1 MRLIKLAVISV
12 LFFGV
17 ILTLISLLIP
27 RHIRIS
33 RGTNILADKQQVARL
48 IRNTSKWNQWHPLMQ
63 KEENLQDFVVTI
75 LQQNDTLIRAQ
86 LSNKSGTTLSH
97 KWQLHTYEASDSSA
111 LFWTFEF
118 DMGWTPWK
126 RFSSIF
132 YDKAYGGMI
141 EQGLQNLKVAVEQKE
156 FKD

>member
-17 ILTLISLLIP
+17 ILTIISLMIP

-33 RGTNILADKQQVARL
+33 RGTNVLADKQMVARL
-48 IRNTSKWNQWHPLMQ
+48 IGDTSKWYQWHPMMQ
-63 KEENLQDFVVTI
+63 REENRKNLVVNI
-75 LQQNDTLIRAQ
+75 VQQNDTLIRAK
-86 LSNKSGTTLSH
+86 LSNESSTTLNH
-97 KWQLHTYEASDSSA
+97 LWQLHTYAGSDSSA
-111 LFWTFEF
+111 LLWTFEF

-126 RFSSIF
+126 RFSSVF
-132 YDKAYGGMI
+132 YDKTYGGMI
-141 EQGLQNLKVAVEQKE
+141 EQGLQNIKLSAEQGA

>member
-1 MRLIKLAVISV
+1 
-12 LFFGV
+12 
-17 ILTLISLLIP
+17 
-27 RHIRIS
+27 
-33 RGTNILADKQQVARL
+33 
-48 IRNTSKWNQWHPLMQ
+48 MQ
-63 KEENLQDFVVTI
+63 KEENLQDLVVTI
-75 LQQNDTLIRAQ
+75 LQENDTLIRAQ

-97 KWQLHTYEASDSSA
+97 KWQLHTYKASDSSA
-111 LFWTFEF
+111 LLWTFEF

-141 EQGLQNLKVAVEQKE
+141 EQGLQNLKVAVEHKE

>member
-1 MRLIKLAVISV
+1 MRLIKLAAISV
-12 LFFGV
+12 LFIGV

-33 RGTNILADKQQVARL
+33 RGANILADKQMVARL
-48 IRNTSKWNQWHPLMQ
+48 IRDTSTWHQWHPLMQ
-63 KEENLQDFVVTI
+63 KEENRKDLVVTI
-75 LQQNDTLIRAQ
+75 LQQNDTLIRAL
-86 LSNKSGTTLSH
+86 LSHKSQTTLSH
-97 KWQLHTYEASDSSA
+97 QWQMYSYENSDSSA
-111 LFWTFEF
+111 LLWTFEF

-132 YDKAYGGMI
+132 YDKTYGGII
-141 EQGLQNLKVAVEQKE
+141 EQGLQNLKVAAEQRE